1 MNLIFFGGSFDPI
14 HIGHLITARDIAEEL
29 RLEKVVFIPAYQAPL
44 KEAHRASPKD
54 RLAMLNIAIRGELI
68 FEVSKMEIER
78 GGVSYTVDTARELL
92 KLFGRK
98 PAFLVGADSMLT
110 LHMWKEPHELVNMAT
125 FVIADREGKAEKVKR
140 YIREI
145 FPHLKPGKDFII
157 LRTRNVDVSSTEIRK
172 RLKEGRSIKWLV
184 PEKVE
189 EYILEQKLYII

>member
-1 MNLIFFGGSFDPI
+1 MIIFFGGSFDPI
-14 HIGHLITARDIAEEL
+14 HIGHLITARDVAEEL
-29 RLEKVVFIPAYQAPL
+29 RLEKVVFMPAYQAPL
-44 KEAHRASPKD
+44 KEVHRASPKD
-54 RLAMLNIAIRGELI
+54 RLAMLNIAIRGEPT

-98 PAFLVGADSMLT
+98 STFLVGADSMLT

-140 YIREI
+140 YIREN